1 MLRNIL
7 DLPRSLALSS
17 VSAALVAVLVGY
29 SGPLLLVVQAAQAAN
44 LSDAQMSSWV
54 WGVTVGSGVGA
65 LLLSL
70 WYRQPVLCAW
80 PTASVALLVTSLP
93 QYPFNQAIGAYIVC
107 SIALIL
113 LGMSGLFGK
122 LMEQVPLT
130 VIAGMMGGVLLKF
143 GTNIFKSLL
152 EDPLTVVL
160 MIVAYLLLKRFK
172 FRAPSIATLFVGLAI
187 AALSGHLQV
196 NEIRPQLTIPQ
207 LTMPVFTWQAMLG
220 LALPLFVLANASQ
233 NAPGIGVLRSF
244 GYDAPVN
251 GPIGFTGLISLLTAP
266 IGSHGVAL
274 SAITAAI
281 CVSPDAHPDKDKRY
295 SAGVAYG
302 FWYILFG
309 LFGATAVALFTGL
322 PKPLVATLA
331 GLSLTGAISTALTN
345 AMSKPEE
352 RDAALLA
359 FLLTAADIQIF
370 GIGAPFWGLVAGVL
384 AHWLLVGRIGD
395 KVTR

>member
-29 SGPLLLVVQAAQAAN
+29 SGPLLLVVQASQAAK
-44 LSDAQMSSWV
+44 LTDAQMSSWV
-54 WGVTVGSGVGA
+54 WGVTIGSGVGA

-93 QYPFNQAIGAYIVC
+93 QYPLNEAVGAYIVC

-130 VIAGMMGGVLLKF
+130 VIAGMMAGVLLKF

-160 MIVAYLLLKRFK
+160 MILAYLLLKRFK
-172 FRAPSIATLFVGLAI
+172 FRAPSIATLIVGLAI
-187 AALSGHLQV
+187 AALSGHLYL

-207 LTMPVFTWQAMLG
+207 VTMPVFTWQAMLG

-244 GYDAPVN
+244 GYDVPAN

-281 CVSPDAHPDKDKRY
+281 CVSPDAHHEKDKRY

-309 LFGATAVALFTGL
+309 LFGATVVALFTGL
-322 PKPLVATLA
+322 PKSVVATLA
-331 GLSLTGAISTALTN
+331 GLSLTGAISTAMTN

-359 FLLTAADIQIF
+359 FLLTAADIQIW
-370 GIGAPFWGLVAGVL
+370 GIGAPFWGLVVGML
-384 AHWLLVGRIGD
+384 AHWLLVERDRPIGM
-395 KVTR
+395 